1 MTGHI
6 PRIKKTPDTGRS
18 APGGGSI
25 AVRGSNLRL
34 WAVLALLA
42 VVFFAV
48 AGQGFAADRK
58 TRVITLLSSGTYTTA
73 TGYST
78 AFDVSS
84 YTEGQ
89 VFINVTAEAGA
100 STLDVTI
107 QVSPDNAAWY
117 THTAAA
123 QITETG
129 QYRAAIANIGNY
141 LRIKYVVGGTSFTF
155 SIAGVFKN

>member
-1 MTGHI
+1 MKHLKILLTAGI
-6 PRIKKTPDTGRS
+6 IIAMLISGS
-18 APGGGSI
+18 A
-25 AVRGSNLRL
+25 A
-34 WAVLALLA
+34 
-42 VVFFAV
+42 
-48 AGQGFAADRK
+48 AGDRK
-58 TRVITLLSSGTYTTA
+58 TRTITLLSSGTYTAA

-117 THTAAA
+117 THTAVA

-141 LRIKYVVGGTSFTF
+141 LRIKYIVGGTSFTF